1 MITREK
7 IILKFN
13 SCISSGSAV
22 QGLGGWPISIVP
34 LDSLAQVMGIL
45 NQWLGGELVFASPSL
60 KQHNKIAET
69 QQELEKH
76 QRSVLTWLIINI
88 IQLLYYYCTFF
99 FWRLCLFLITN
110 NKTHRTTLPQ
120 REASGHQR
128 EFTGCWCRPLRSL
141 ITTTLTVV
149 AGHKQVY
156 GGPPVRSLK
165 QRSLI

>member
-1 MITREK
+1 MILE
-7 IILKFN
+7 FN

-22 QGLGGWPISIVP
+22 QGWGRWPISIVP

-69 QQELEKH
+69 QQEIEKH

-88 IQLLYYYCTFF
+88 IKLLYYCTFF

-110 NKTHRTTLPQ
+110 NKHIEQ
-120 REASGHQR
+120 RCHNGNHQAINVN
-128 EFTGCWCRPLRSL
+128 LRDAGVALSVL
-141 ITTTLTVV
+141 SSPPTLTVL

-156 GGPPVRSLK
+156 GGPPREVASTAC
-165 QRSLI
+165 SCHHMISYV